1 MTDSDMLRGVF
12 TALITPM
19 NEDGLDIPAYEA
31 LIDWQIEQGVAGLVP
46 CGTTGESPTLTHAE
60 HKKLIEV
67 AVKTAKGRTH
77 IMAGVGSNATAET
90 LDLIRHAEK
99 TGADSALVVSP
110 YYNKPNEAGQ
120 VAHYQAVADA
130 TDLPV
135 IIYNIPGRS
144 VIDIADDTILK
155 IADIC
160 DNVIG
165 VKDATGDLARVATL
179 KHRAGDRLALLSGE
193 DMTALAF
200 NSLGGQGCIS
210 VSANAAPA
218 ECAALQTASLNFD
231 YRKAQDI
238 HNKLVNLHEAMFCE
252 TSPAPVKY
260 AMSRMGM
267 CENLLR
273 LPLVPASDIACERMD
288 MALFELGII

>member
-31 LIDWQIEQGVAGLVP
+31 LIDWQIEQGVSGLVP
-46 CGTTGESPTLTHAE
+46 CGTTGESPTLTHEE
-60 HKKLIEV
+60 HKQLIEI
-67 AVKTAKGRTH
+67 AVKVAKGRTH

-90 LDLIRHAEK
+90 LDLIQYAQK
-99 TGADSALVVSP
+99 AGADSALVVSP

-120 VAHYQAVADA
+120 CAHYQAVAHA

-144 VIDIADDTILK
+144 VIDITDDTLLK
-155 IADIC
+155 IADMC
-160 DNVIG
+160 PNVIG

-200 NSLGGQGCIS
+200 NALGGQGCIS

-260 AMSRMGM
+260 ALSRMGK

-273 LPLVPASDIACERMD
+273 LPLVPAGDIACERMD
-288 MALFELGII
+288 IALFELGII

>member
-1 MTDSDMLRGVF
+1 MQSLTGTGVALVTPFKKDFSVDTDALTKIVNYQVDNGINYLVVLGTTAESATLNKDEKELVIKTVIEANAGRLPLVLGVGGNNTHEVTEELKSRDLSAF
-12 TALITPM
+12 TAIL
-19 NEDGLDIPAYEA
+19 
-31 LIDWQIEQGVAGLVP
+31 
-46 CGTTGESPTLTHAE
+46 S
-60 HKKLIEV
+60 
-67 AVKTAKGRTH
+67 
-77 IMAGVGSNATAET
+77 
-90 LDLIRHAEK
+90 
-99 TGADSALVVSP
+99 VSP

-260 AMSRMGM
+260 AMSRMGK